1 MRQPSSHSVNLVIA
15 LPAEAKPLIR
25 QLNLQ
30 RDQTKMRM
38 PVYSGNGIELVITGA
53 GANASVQGVHYLH
66 SINTS
71 STVQW
76 INIGICGHGS
86 LEVGTPLLIDRII
99 DQPSGREW
107 SLAIQPLITET
118 IGALTCVPEPQ
129 SEYADGMAYDMESSG
144 FIQAVIE
151 NGTLESAKILK
162 IVSDNPAND
171 TRDISGKFVRRL
183 VEQQLGL
190 IRSLIEGR
198 V

>member
-1 MRQPSSHSVNLVIA
+1 
-15 LPAEAKPLIR
+15 
-25 QLNLQ
+25 
-30 RDQTKMRM
+30 M
-38 PVYSGNGIELVITGA
+38 PVYSGNGIELIITGA
-53 GANASVQGVHYLH
+53 GANASAQGVRYLR

-99 DQPSGREW
+99 DLPSGRKW
-107 SLAIQPLITET
+107 SLATHPVMSEP
-118 IGALTCVPEPQ
+118 IGTLTCVPEPQ
-129 SEYADGMAYDMESSG
+129 SEYADDMAYDMESSG

-151 NGTLESAKILK
+151 NDTLESARILK

-171 TRDISGKFVRRL
+171 ARGISGKFIHTL

-190 IRSLIEGR
+190 IRSLIKESEI
-198 V
+198 